1 MTKIADLEF
10 VQNLTWSK
18 VIGYSAIIATT
29 LVSMTWTVST
39 RVIDSRL
46 VSIEKENETLI
57 AQNES
62 LKNQLAKVS
71 NNTVTNANKTES
83 VTPEKQEANDEFEG
97 DATINS
103 SIRIKELDFIFSVA
117 YITIDDAYFNFT
129 IPNGETKT
137 RTQLKIGHS
146 FEFEY
151 KMQKYKFI
159 LMGTDTHKGTCSYLI
174 KPIN

>member
-29 LVSMTWTVST
+29 LVSMTWTIST

-71 NNTVTNANKTES
+71 NNTVANANKTES

-97 DATINS
+97 EAAINT
-103 SIRIKELDFIFSVA
+103 SIRIKELDFIFSASGIYTETV
-117 YITIDDAYFNFT
+117 YFVFT
-129 IPNGETKT
+129 TPNGEVAADKP
-137 RTQLKIGHS
+137 LKIGNS

-151 KMQKYKFI
+151 SSKKYKFI
-159 LMGTDTHKGTCSYLI
+159 LMGIDTSKKTFLYLI
-174 KPIN
+174 KPIK